1 MQWVR
6 HLAAIIWLMAFIAII
21 LIATNLAIARVTQ
34 QMSGS
39 RAGID
44 LQLTRFGFRIGSI
57 LLCIVVLIQG
67 LSRMGVPLATVLT
80 GAGVTGLAVALAAQ
94 ESLRNIFGSMM
105 LLLDKPFQ
113 VGQRINVRG
122 HDGTVEEIGLR
133 STKIRLL
140 NGHVTSI
147 PNDDVAKAD
156 IENIGIR
163 PFIRRIINLTLT
175 YETPVKKIDEAMNIV
190 RDILAVKV
198 VDGKE
203 LNQCVN
209 HVDYEPR
216 VAFNELNSDSLNV
229 CVVYWHFPPD
239 WGEYQAH
246 CTYVNRELIRRF
258 REEGIDFAYPTQTL
272 HIAGDPD
279 RHSGH
284 PGT

>member
-156 IENIGIR
+156 IENIGKR

-272 HIAGDPD
+272 HIAGESD
-279 RHSGH
+279 RL
-284 PGT
+284 